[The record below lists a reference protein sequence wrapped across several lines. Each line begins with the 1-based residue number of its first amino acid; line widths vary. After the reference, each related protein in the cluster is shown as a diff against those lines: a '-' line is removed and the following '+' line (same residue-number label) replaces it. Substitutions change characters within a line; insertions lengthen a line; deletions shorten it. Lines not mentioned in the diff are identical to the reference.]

1 MKKYLVGGAV
11 RDHFLRQ
18 MRLIPQSSVA
28 DRDWVVVGETA
39 ESMLAA
45 GFLPVGKSFPVFLHP
60 ETKEEYALARRERK
74 VAPGHQGFA
83 FEFDPSVTLEEDLR
97 RRDLTINAMAAE
109 IDDVTGAMTNLV
121 DPLNGRHALVTG
133 ELAAVDANAFG
144 DDPLRLY
151 RLARMAAKLP
161 TFTIE
166 ENKANEALRRMAL
179 DELRTLSPER
189 VFAEANKAMI
199 EPAPSRFFWT
209 LAQAGALGVNF
220 TAIEALLKVRDL
232 HVEGNVFLHTMLAL
246 DACVNDPIARWMV
259 LYHDVGKARTDPT
272 LWPRHHGHEDMSGP
286 LARAEL
292 AARLHAPA
300 SLIEDV
306 VLFARV
312 HMKLHRWRE
321 LRASTVL
328 DIIESAKFSSH
339 NLISLFMA
347 ADADEA
353 GRLMLS
359 PLSTSDRHNESLARS
374 RFFFDARDA
383 AEAIQ
388 GRLFVEKHGEGP
400 KIGNLV
406 HEARV
411 NAIKAIER

>member
-18 MRLIPQSSVA
+18 MRLIPQSSST
-28 DRDWVVVGETA
+28 DRDWVVVGETV

-74 VAPGHQGFA
+74 VAAGHQGFA
-83 FEFDPSVTLEEDLR
+83 FEFGPEVTLEEDLR

-109 IDDVTGAMTNLV
+109 IDDVTGAMTSLI
-121 DPLNGRHALVTG
+121 DPLNGRRDLAAQ
-133 ELAAVDANAFG
+133 ELAVTDTRTFS

-161 TFTIE
+161 TFTI
-166 ENKANEALRRMAL
+166 NVNRVDEALYRMTL
-179 DELRTLSPER
+179 DELRALSPER
-189 VFAEANKAMI
+189 VFAEANKAII
-199 EPAPSRFFWT
+199 EPAPSCFFWT
-209 LAQAGALGVNF
+209 LAQTGALGVNF
-220 TAIEALLKVRDL
+220 TAIEALLKVRDR

-272 LWPRHHGHEDMSGP
+272 LWPRHHGHEDLSGP
-286 LARAEL
+286 IARAEL
-292 AARLHAPA
+292 EARLRAPA

-328 DIIESAKFSSH
+328 NIIESAKFSSH

-353 GRLMLS
+353 GRLLLTPVS
-359 PLSTSDRHNESLARS
+359 PEERRVESIKRAQ
-374 RFFFDARDA
+374 FFRA
-383 AEAIQ
+383 ACYATQDIQ

-411 NAIKAIER
+411 NAIKAIKR